1 MRGIFPYL
9 WIQSLALT
17 SDCKDSSVLQVLS
30 SSNTDQYPPALFP
43 PHYAFLLFP
52 TLWNAMKAKK
62 NNPCNHLQIKLS
74 TSCHKW
80 MPQSSSQQRKINTTS
95 KDTAVWHTQS
105 EGLLTRALGNEAG
118 EGEGS

>member
-1 MRGIFPYL
+1 MRGISPYP
-9 WIQSLALT
+9 WIQSLPPI

-30 SSNTDQYPPALFP
+30 SSNTDQYLPSLFS
-43 PHYAFLLFP
+43 PHYAFPLFP

-62 NNPCNHLQIKLS
+62 NQCNHLQTKLS
-74 TSCHKW
+74 PSCPKW
-80 MPQSSSQQRKINTTS
+80 IPLGGSQQCKINTS
-95 KDTAVWHTQS
+95 KDTAVWHTRS